1 VARQKYS
8 SISLFMLTTNPQK
21 LLRKLFFQNI
31 LQPKVILYED
41 SRQKV
46 QSALIPPQHL
56 PGMADQP
63 HRGKYRLLDDKDHY
77 ASHKLPLLLSKL
89 S

>member
-1 VARQKYS
+1 
-8 SISLFMLTTNPQK
+8 MLTTNPQN
-21 LLRKLFFQNI
+21 LLRNFFFQNV

-41 SRQKV
+41 GRQKV

-56 PGMADQP
+56 SRMADQP
-63 HRGKYRLLDDKDHY
+63 HGGKYRLLDHKDHY